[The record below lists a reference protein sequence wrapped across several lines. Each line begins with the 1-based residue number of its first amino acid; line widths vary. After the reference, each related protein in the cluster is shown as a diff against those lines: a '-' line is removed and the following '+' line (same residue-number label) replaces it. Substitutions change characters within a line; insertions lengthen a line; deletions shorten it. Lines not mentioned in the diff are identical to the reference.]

1 MSFASSSALSL
12 NDRVISV
19 SEPVIDRGSI
29 FVGRAARVSA
39 TDEVRRRAPSLRPQ
53 QASLTIE
60 LNTPRS

>member
-39 TDEVRRRAPSLRPQ
+39 TDEVRRCAPSL
-53 QASLTIE
+53 
-60 LNTPRS
+60 